1 VICYVNPT
9 AAKLIGTDSDRI
21 IGNECM
27 KYICPTEKGACPIT
41 DLGLMMDNSPRML
54 LNTAGRQIPIM
65 KTVRPF
71 TYNGQ
76 PALLE
81 TFVDIT
87 EQQRAEDALRRERER
102 LANVITG
109 TDVGT
114 WEWNVQTGETVF
126 NERWAQI
133 CGYSLGELSPVSIDT
148 WTHLAHP
155 DDLKKVEILLDRHF
169 SGELDRYDAEC
180 RMRHKNGHWVWVQD
194 KGRVISRTHDGKPLM
209 MFGTHTDIT
218 ERKQG
223 QERLQ
228 RSLVETEQANKA
240 LKKARNKLM
249 TVNEHLKNQTA
260 LATRMAARAEMAT
273 RAKSEFLANMSHEI
287 RTPMN
292 GIIGMTGLLLD
303 TDLSDEQRLFTSNVK
318 ASADALLTLIN
329 DILDF
334 SKIEAGKLDMEIL
347 DFELRP
353 FLDDFVHMMAL
364 KAHEKDLEL
373 ICEVSPEVPGQ
384 LQGDPGRLRQIL
396 TNLTDNAIKFT
407 KAGEVVIQ
415 AHLKHQTK
423 EEVLIY
429 FSVKDTGVGIAPE
442 KQGHLFEQFTQVD
455 ASITRKYGGT
465 GLGLAISKKLAQLMG
480 GDIGVISPVPE
491 INKLT
496 SRPSDSLHS
505 GCLFWFTAQF
515 KQQPSSAETG
525 HQQKIMP
532 DRLKNVRILIV
543 DDNRTN
549 REILV
554 RQLVGMGADVSEAA
568 DGKAALEKIKRAAQ
582 ENMLY
587 DLAILDMQMPG
598 MTGDKLGLAIKKEAF
613 GADVKLVLML
623 SIGRRGDAH
632 YFKSMDFSG
641 YLTKP
646 VRYSELSD
654 TLASVL
660 SGGQAG
666 KEENGRIRHLNGEI
680 KQPHVRILLAE
691 DNITNQIVAKG
702 ILEKFGYSVDA
713 VANGIEAIR
722 ALEKIP
728 YDMVLMDLQMSE
740 LDGLKATRMIR
751 NTASNV
757 INPNIPVV
765 AMTANAMAGDREKC
779 LNAGMNDYIS
789 KPVDPIIL
797 AEKIEKWI
805 NRIQPRNP
813 ERSTVVQKK
822 VVQKKDK
829 KHGQETF
836 NPEALRANLMEDK
849 QLIAAAIR
857 TFLDEMPGQIEILSQ
872 LIKQGQTQKGG
883 VQAHKIK
890 GASGYVA
897 AGAFQKTA
905 FKMEVAGKAGDLRE
919 VEQLLPEIGE
929 QFSRLKSDL
938 EDYAARLIVLDH

>member
-1 VICYVNPT
+1 
-9 AAKLIGTDSDRI
+9 
-21 IGNECM
+21 
-27 KYICPTEKGACPIT
+27 
-41 DLGLMMDNSPRML
+41 
-54 LNTAGRQIPIM
+54 
-65 KTVRPF
+65 
-71 TYNGQ
+71 
-76 PALLE
+76 
-81 TFVDIT
+81 
-87 EQQRAEDALRRERER
+87 
-102 LANVITG
+102 
-109 TDVGT
+109 
-114 WEWNVQTGETVF
+114 
-126 NERWAQI
+126 
-133 CGYSLGELSPVSIDT
+133 
-148 WTHLAHP
+148 
-155 DDLKKVEILLDRHF
+155 
-169 SGELDRYDAEC
+169 
-180 RMRHKNGHWVWVQD
+180 
-194 KGRVISRTHDGKPLM
+194 
-209 MFGTHTDIT
+209 
-218 ERKQG
+218 
-223 QERLQ
+223 
-228 RSLVETEQANKA
+228 
-240 LKKARNKLM
+240 
-249 TVNEHLKNQTA
+249 
-260 LATRMAARAEMAT
+260 MAT

-303 TDLSDEQRLFTSNVK
+303 TDLSDEQRLFTRNVK
-318 ASADALLTLIN
+318 ASGDALLTLIN

-353 FLDDFVHMMAL
+353 FLDDFAHMMAL

-373 ICEVSPEVPGQ
+373 ICEVSPDVPGR

-415 AHLKHQTK
+415 AHLKHETK

-429 FSVKDTGVGIAPE
+429 FSVKDTGVGIAPD
-442 KQGHLFEQFTQVD
+442 KQGHLFEQFIQGD

-491 INKLT
+491 ISQSN
-496 SRPSDSLHS
+496 SLHS

-515 KQQPSSAETG
+515 KQPPSSAETG
-525 HQQKIMP
+525 HEQKIMP

-549 REILV
+549 RETLI
-554 RQLVGMGADVSEAA
+554 RQLVGMGAEVSEAT

-582 ENMLY
+582 ENRFY

-598 MTGDKLGLAIKKEAF
+598 MTGDKLGLAIKKEVF

-623 SIGRRGDAH
+623 SIGRRGDGH
-632 YFKSMDFSG
+632 YFESIDFSG

-654 TLASVL
+654 TLTSVL

-805 NRIQPRNP
+805 NRIQSRNP

-822 VVQKKDK
+822 DK
-829 KHGQETF
+829 KHGPGTF
-836 NPEALRANLMEDK
+836 NPQALRANLMEDK

-857 TFLDEMPGQIEILSQ
+857 TFLDDMPGQIEILSQ
-872 LIKQGQTQKGG
+872 LIKQGQAQKGG

-905 FKMEVAGKAGDLRE
+905 LKIERAGKAGDLRG

-938 EDYAARLIVLDH
+938 EDYAARLTVLDH